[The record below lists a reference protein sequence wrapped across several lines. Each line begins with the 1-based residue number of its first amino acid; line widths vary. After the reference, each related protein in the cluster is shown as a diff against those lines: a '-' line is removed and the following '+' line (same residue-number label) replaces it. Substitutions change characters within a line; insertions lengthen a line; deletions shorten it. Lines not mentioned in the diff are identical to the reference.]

1 MEMSESA
8 TPAEDRKPPVGWLVR
23 CLAGCAWLLAVSLL
37 ATWWSGMALLPFLL
51 IVLAP
56 TGALLQA
63 LISWIG
69 RKRVQVVRV
78 GTPAL
83 WLLPALWMLWMAFE
97 WQRPTNV
104 FRMVTGFEPPAG
116 ITGLRT
122 RMVWGMDGW
131 ACVCFEA
138 TDALKVE
145 LIAKAELVLADG
157 YNPDN
162 SSNQEERA
170 WLRKKMTAIANQQAK
185 RCGIPTMQF
194 KLPEAYSK
202 KNRSL
207 LQTESRALWIIDREG
222 PTVCIVL

>member
-1 MEMSESA
+1 MSEPA
-8 TPAEDRKPPVGWLVR
+8 TPAEDRKPPVGWLGR

-37 ATWWSGMALLPFLL
+37 APWWSGMALLPFML

-83 WLLPALWMLWMAFE
+83 WLLPALWMLWMAFK
-97 WQRPTNV
+97 WQRPSNV
-104 FRMVTGFEPPAG
+104 FRMVAGFEPPAG

-138 TDALKVE
+138 TDALKQD
-145 LIAKAELVLADG
+145 LITKAGLELADG
-157 YNPDN
+157 YSPDV
-162 SSNQEERA
+162 SSNPQEQI
-170 WLRKKMTAIANQQAK
+170 WLRNRMVERANQQTK
-185 RCGIPTMQF
+185 RCGLPRVDF
-194 KLPEAYSK
+194 RLPEAFRR
-202 KNRSL
+202 KNPTPLSNEGR
-207 LQTESRALWIIDREG
+207 ELWIIDREG